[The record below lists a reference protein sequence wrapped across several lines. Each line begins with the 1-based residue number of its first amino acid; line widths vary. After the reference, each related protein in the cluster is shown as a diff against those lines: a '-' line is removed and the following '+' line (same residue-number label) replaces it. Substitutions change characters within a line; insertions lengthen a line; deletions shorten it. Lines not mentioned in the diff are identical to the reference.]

1 MTYLAKHCGWDK
13 DFIAENFTLSQIKI
27 YYEYLNQIEIQD
39 TKRMAIA
46 FRAAQ
51 TKDEDFQRFLDD
63 GKGENVSN
71 PNVLNEMRQDGLI
84 EEQ

>member
-13 DFIAENFTLSQIKI
+13 DFIAERFTLNQLKL
-27 YYEYLNQIEIQD
+27 YFEYLTEIEIAD

-51 TKDEDFQRFLDD
+51 TTNEDFQEFLNDC
-63 GKGENVSN
+63 KGITDIDQ
-71 PNVLNEMRQDGLI
+71 MKKQGLPI